1 MSQGSVLIIDDEED
15 LLDALGS
22 ALREAGFEVSTASHG
37 GEGLAL
43 AFEKHPQIIILD
55 VLLPLMHGSL
65 FLERLRADDW
75 GKTAKV
81 IILSNLDEG
90 TDRDWR
96 KQYGVID
103 YLVKSE
109 NPLAQIVEIVQTTIK
124 GD

>member
-1 MSQGSVLIIDDEED
+1 MLIVDDEED

-22 ALREAGFEVSTASHG
+22 ALREENFEVFTASHG

-55 VLLPLMHGSL
+55 ILLPLMHGSL
-65 FLERLRADDW
+65 FLEHLRADDW
-75 GKTAKV
+75 GKTVKV
-81 IILSNLDEG
+81 LILSNLDEG

-96 KQYGVID
+96 KLYGVID
-103 YLVKSE
+103 YLVKSK
-109 NPLAQIVEIVQTTIK
+109 NPLGQIVEIVQKAVK